1 LGYHFVKKSPIKIK
15 IFQPNPQEII
25 EKMYFPIE
33 VNKDAVVE
41 KVWRIGGENGWY
53 FGTKLWKIRGLLDQL
68 TGGIGFR
75 KGRISATELKK
86 GDPIDFWK
94 VCQADKREGILELEA
109 EMNLPGKVFLE
120 WKIGYNE
127 LIQTVR
133 FYPEGKW
140 GRYYWKIVKPVHR
153 WIFLNMGKEIAKG

>member
-1 LGYHFVKKSPIKIK
+1 
-15 IFQPNPQEII
+15 
-25 EKMYFPIE
+25 M
-33 VNKDAVVE
+33 
-41 KVWRIGGENGWY
+41 
-53 FGTKLWKIRGLLDQL
+53 

-75 KGRISATELKK
+75 KGRISATVLKK

-120 WKIGYNE
+120 WKIGPDE